1 MGQVTGVDSSG
12 ISVLFFS
19 QNLPAPPYTSVS
31 LKLPQNFQNSRNSR
45 NTDRIRK
52 RVVMTDNNPFL
63 TDNWEYI

>member
-12 ISVLFFS
+12 ISVFCFFF

-31 LKLPQNFQNSRNSR
+31 LKLPQNFQNFRNSG

-52 RVVMTDNNPFL
+52 RVVMTDNNSFL
-63 TDNWEYI
+63 TDN

>member
-12 ISVLFFS
+12 ISVFCFFS

-31 LKLPQNFQNSRNSR
+31 LKLPQNFQNFRNLRS
-45 NTDRIRK
+45 TDRIRK

-63 TDNWEYI
+63 TDN